1 VLKSLEA
8 LSKGTPAEILLE
20 AAIALNLASIKEIVA
35 RSRLESSLAESAL
48 QELLLTNSLVALEEG
63 KPEITSDLLVA
74 PLAHWNAL
82 REKTVQ
88 TVGSYHKNFPL
99 RRGIPREELK
109 SRLKLAP
116 RPFNALISALVAR
129 QLLVEQGS
137 VLAMPGHEIRL
148 ESGQQLKVQA
158 LNRKFEQNPF
168 SPPSVKEAQ
177 AEVGEDVLN
186 ALLETDSFVLL
197 SSDVIFRKPDY
208 DLALR
213 KINELL
219 LQRERITLAEVRDL
233 LDTSRKYA
241 QALLEHLD
249 SIGVTMRDGDY
260 RKLKK
265 KV

>member
-1 VLKSLEA
+1 
-8 LSKGTPAEILLE
+8 
-20 AAIALNLASIKEIVA
+20 
-35 RSRLESSLAESAL
+35 
-48 QELLLTNSLVALEEG
+48 
-63 KPEITSDLLVA
+63 
-74 PLAHWNAL
+74 
-82 REKTVQ
+82 
-88 TVGSYHKNFPL
+88 
-99 RRGIPREELK
+99 
-109 SRLKLAP
+109 
-116 RPFNALISALVAR
+116 
-129 QLLVEQGS
+129 
-137 VLAMPGHEIRL
+137 MPGHEIRL
-148 ESGQQLKVQA
+148 DSGQQLKVQA

-177 AEVGEDVLN
+177 AEVGEDVLSS
-186 ALLETDSFVLL
+186 LLETDSFVLL
-197 SSDVIFRKPDY
+197 SSDVIFRKADY

-219 LQRERITLAEVRDL
+219 RQRERITLAEVRDL